1 MTSPGSL
8 CARIPLIC
16 AITMV
21 LDLFQDGTSR
31 RSLEPLRTTCVG
43 ASRVA
48 TPPTLPRRE
57 REMPA
62 DECDKPP
69 LPKHQPHRLPSS
81 PKCGAARPPF
91 FVLALWWRGHTRPQ
105 PT

>member
-8 CARIPLIC
+8 CTRVPLIC
-16 AITMV
+16 AITVV
-21 LDLFQDGTSR
+21 LDRFQDGTSHQL
-31 RSLEPLRTTCVG
+31 LEPLRTTRVG

-48 TPPTLPRRE
+48 TAPPPPRRE

-62 DECDKPP
+62 DERDKPP
-69 LPKHQPHRLPSS
+69 LPKHQRHRLPTS
-81 PKCGAARPPF
+81 PKREEARPPF
-91 FVLALWWRGHTRPQ
+91 FVLAPWWRGHTRPQ